1 MKKKELKRELV
12 YQKNKIKDEAKF
24 SCQVQES
31 NDNYFE
37 ILSELLSNP
46 SIPQSLLERFSENED
61 EYIRAMVASNYNTP
75 IKVLKK
81 LSQDT
86 EYIVTD
92 TLFENPIYKDN
103 REKIEEITLSIELEP
118 WVCSIKY

>member
-1 MKKKELKRELV
+1 MKKRELKKELEEQIHQNRQE
-12 YQKNKIKDEAKF
+12 KIYRSKLN
-24 SCQVQES
+24 ES

-46 SIPQSLLERFSENED
+46 SVPQLLLEKFSENED

-75 IKVLKK
+75 IQVLKK
-81 LSQDT
+81 LSKDM

-92 TLFENPIYKDN
+92 TLFENPIYKSN
-103 REKIEEITLSIELEP
+103 KEQIGEVIPSVEFES
-118 WVCSIKY
+118 VCSVKY

>member
-1 MKKKELKRELV
+1 MKKKELKREIE
-12 YQKNKIKDEAKF
+12 YQKNKIKDEEKF
-24 SCQVQES
+24 SRQLQES

-61 EYIRAMVASNYNTP
+61 EYIRAMVASNYN
-75 IKVLKK
+75 ISIRVLKK

-92 TLFENPIYKDN
+92 TLFENPIYKEN
-103 REKIEEITLSIELEP
+103 REKIEEVIFSIELEP
-118 WVCSIKY
+118 FVCSIKY